1 MNPAAGQA
9 EAKRID
15 TDPGGFLAAQDDP
28 EGRGEPITLPDGS
41 VARRL
46 PGYRRWIWDGEFAG
60 VIGLRWQP
68 GTADLPPHVLG
79 HRTACPLSDRLKH
92 RKDLAT
98 LGPSHLGRVPCL
110 RDRSSTLKGPLRSA
124 TPPLTAEPLRSL
136 KRAGAGRRSLPW
148 QTGQRPRPPGH

>member
-28 EGRGEPITLPDGS
+28 EGRGDPITLPDGS

-79 HRTACPLSDRLKH
+79 T
-92 RKDLAT
+92 
-98 LGPSHLGRVPCL
+98 
-110 RDRSSTLKGPLRSA
+110 SA
-124 TPPLTAEPLRSL
+124 TPSSPGNAGSDTPPPRCGYCYRRRGRS
-136 KRAGAGRRSLPW
+136 ACPTSN
-148 QTGQRPRPPGH
+148 